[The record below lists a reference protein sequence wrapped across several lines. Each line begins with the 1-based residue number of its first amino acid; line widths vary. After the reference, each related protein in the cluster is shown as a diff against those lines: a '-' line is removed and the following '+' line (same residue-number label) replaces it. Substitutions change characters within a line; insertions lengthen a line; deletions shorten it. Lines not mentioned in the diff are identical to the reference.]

1 MPVAKEMAMDQVKEL
16 TSPPKPT
23 GSINFIESLAK
34 YMPRNI
40 IPDLKN
46 YYLTNFAANQ
56 HSTKK
61 SPNLGL
67 QLA

>member
-1 MPVAKEMAMDQVKEL
+1 MPVAEEMEL

-23 GSINFIESLAK
+23 GSINFIESLSK

-46 YYLTNFAANQ
+46 HYLTNFAANQ
-56 HSTKK
+56 HQQKN
-61 SPNLGL
+61 P
-67 QLA
+67 QI